1 MADVFVLEHVV
12 EKHFLPNSTNY
23 DDMILNC
30 ILLDLI
36 IVSGELD
43 VILDGEG

>member
-1 MADVFVLEHVV
+1 MADVFVLQHVV
-12 EKHFLPNSTNY
+12 EKPFLPNSTNY

-30 ILLDLI
+30 LLLDLI
-36 IVSGELD
+36 IVSGKLD